1 MKPIGPVVRSNLNE
15 CKFEVLIG
23 VKTHENRRNGVKE
36 CLRTLSRDV
45 PSKGLVLIF
54 TQNALFG
61 EKVVLAAKICE
72 VIKTSTFR
80 AGYSGLT
87 TRPARL

>member
-1 MKPIGPVVRSNLNE
+1 M
-15 CKFEVLIG
+15 
-23 VKTHENRRNGVKE
+23 
-36 CLRTLSRDV
+36 RTAEMESKNVSGHFLEMFL
-45 PSKGLVLIF
+45 KGLVLIF

-61 EKVVLAAKICE
+61 EKVVLAAKMCE
-72 VIKTSTFR
+72 VIKTSTCG